1 MNAVR
6 VLTITAAMAVALLS
20 VSVPTRAAF
29 ECSPSPSMAQIDPV
43 FASPGDRV
51 AGVAS
56 SVEENKG
63 TGACAVVAVG

>member
-6 VLTITAAMAVALLS
+6 VLTIAAAMAVALLS

-29 ECSPSPSMAQIDPV
+29 ECQSPPLAQIDPA

-51 AGVAS
+51 ASFAS
-56 SVEENKG
+56 SVEEGKG
-63 TGACAVVAVG
+63 TGACSSIAVG